1 MVGVILLVGEYIGDR
16 NGGIPSMHGIL
27 NRQTRS
33 HIIVE

>member
-1 MVGVILLVGEYIGDR
+1 MVGVILLVVNIEDV
-16 NGGIPSMHGIL
+16 NGVIPSMHGIL